1 MSTPTIHGYSDRI
14 SVAPNESIR
23 FMVSAEGAQL
33 YRVDVVRLIH
43 GDTNP
48 AGSGFKEEVV
58 DTSVSGEHP
67 ARHQPIHAGSH
78 IRVPDPAGRLALT
91 NAFTLHAF
99 ICPTTPDRGTQGI
112 LSRWSAE
119 QRTGYC
125 LAIDDQARLALWLG
139 NGDERITRLTS
150 EERLLAGVWYS
161 VAATYDAATGR
172 AGLYQAQV
180 VNATNGL
187 LGLAQSRSG
196 LVSAEADVPPGRLTR
211 ADAPFVIA
219 AYAQQAATTGHFNGK
234 VDAPRMYQR
243 ALDRV
248 EIEALTRGDE
258 PTQEALVARWDFAD
272 GIGPTGVPSD
282 RVSDVSG
289 NSLHGMC
296 LQMPARGMTGHNW
309 TGDEENFVHRRHEY
323 GAIHFHDDDIEDSG
337 WQMDFELTIPP
348 TLGSDVY
355 AARLR
360 AGDAEEY
367 IPFFVR
373 PASDAPTARIVF
385 LAPTAS
391 YQAYA
396 NFHGPFDAAPLQA
409 VAGRTP
415 IFSEQDIFLYQHP
428 EYGLSTYD
436 VHADGSGVCFASRLR
451 PMIEMRPKH
460 RFAGGGLWQFPADLH
475 LIDWLK
481 AKGHHYDVLTDE
493 DLHREGVDLLR
504 PYNVVVTGTHP
515 EYYSAAMLDG
525 LEAYIQAGGRLMYMG
540 GNGFYWIISYHP
552 DKPHV
557 LELRRGESGSR
568 AWQAR
573 PGEYFHS
580 TTGER
585 GGLWRNRARPPQKLV
600 GVGFSA
606 QGFDTSSYYRRLP
619 DSFDPRASFIFDGVG
634 GDDLIGD
641 FGLVGGG
648 AAGYEL
654 DRYDLLLGTP
664 PDALLVAS
672 SEGHSDNYPHVV
684 EEIFFMFPGLA
695 GTQDP
700 AVRADM
706 VYFANANGGAV
717 FSTGSISWCGSL
729 SHNAY
734 DNNVSRITDNVLRQ
748 FARDERPPWAS
759 IR

>member
-1 MSTPTIHGYSDRI
+1 MPSIHGYSDRI
-14 SVAPNESIR
+14 CVAPNESIR
-23 FMVSAEGAQL
+23 FMVSAEGTETYQA
-33 YRVDVVRLIH
+33 DVVRLIH

-48 AGSGFKEEVV
+48 AGPGFKEEVV
-58 DTSVSGEHP
+58 DTPLNGQYW
-67 ARHQPIHAGSH
+67 ARHQPTHAGSH
-78 IRVPDPAGRLALT
+78 VVVADTAGRLGLT
-91 NAFTLHAF
+91 QAFTLHAF
-99 ICPTTPDRGTQGI
+99 ICPTLPDKGRQGI
-112 LSRWSAE
+112 LTRWSDD
-119 QRTGYC
+119 QRAGYC
-125 LAIDDQARLALWLG
+125 LTIDVGARLALWLG
-139 NGDERITRLTS
+139 NGDERITRLTTG
-150 EERLLAGVWYS
+150 ERLLAGVWYA
-161 VAATYDAATGR
+161 VGATYDGAAGR
-172 AGLYQAQV
+172 AGLFLEQV

-187 LGLAQSRSG
+187 LGRAHPRAG
-196 LVSAEADVPPGRLTR
+196 LVAVEAEVAPGSVSR
-211 ADAPFVIA
+211 ADAPFVMA
-219 AYAQQAATTGHFNGK
+219 AYAHQAATAGHFNGK
-234 VDAPRMYQR
+234 IDAPRVYRR
-243 ALDRV
+243 ALDRT

-258 PTQEALVARWDFAD
+258 PNPDALVARWDLAD
-272 GIGPTGVPSD
+272 GIGLAGIPTD
-282 RVSDVSG
+282 RVTDVSRNG
-289 NSLHGMC
+289 LHGSC
-296 LQMPARGMTGHNW
+296 FQMPARGMTGHNW
-309 TGDEENFVHRRHEY
+309 TSEEENFVHRPDEY

-337 WQMDFELTIPP
+337 WEMDFELTIPP

-373 PASDAPTARIVF
+373 PPSGAATARILF

-391 YQAYA
+391 YMAYA

-415 IFSEQDIFLYQHP
+415 MLSEQDIFLYQHP

-436 VHADGSGVCFASRLR
+436 VHSDGSGVCYASRLR
-451 PMIEMRPKH
+451 PMIDMRPKH
-460 RFAGGGLWQFPADLH
+460 RFASGGLWQFPADLH
-475 LIDWLK
+475 LIDWLN
-481 AKGHHYDVLTDE
+481 AMGHHYDVATDE
-493 DLHREGVDLLR
+493 DLHREGVELLR
-504 PYNVVVTGTHP
+504 HYNVVLTGTHP
-515 EYYSAAMLDG
+515 EYYSTAMLDG
-525 LEAYIQAGGRLMYMG
+525 LEAYIHAGGRVMYLG

-552 DKPHV
+552 DKRHL
-557 LELRRGESGSR
+557 LEVRRGESGSR

-600 GVGFSA
+600 GVGFTA
-606 QGFDTSSYYRRLP
+606 EGFDTSSYYRRLP
-619 DSFDPRASFIFDGVG
+619 DSFDPRAGFIFEGVG
-634 GDDLIGD
+634 DDDLIGD

-648 AAGYEL
+648 AAGFEL

-684 EEIFFMFPGLA
+684 EEIFFMFPGLG

-706 VYFANANGGAV
+706 VYFANSNGGAV

-729 SHNAY
+729 SHKAY
-734 DNNVSRITDNVLRQ
+734 ANNVSRITDNVLRQ
-748 FARDERPPWAS
+748 FATDERPPWN
-759 IR
+759 